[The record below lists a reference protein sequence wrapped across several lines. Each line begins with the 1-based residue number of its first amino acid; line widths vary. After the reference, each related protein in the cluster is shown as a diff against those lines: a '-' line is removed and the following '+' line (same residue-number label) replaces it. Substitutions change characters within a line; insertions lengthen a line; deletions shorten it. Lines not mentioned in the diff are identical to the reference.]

1 METYNYPK
9 FKYTKNIGDGSTINT
24 VLPPARTPKNDTQ
37 ETNVDDLAKPPY
49 LFILGLLFFLSFGGL
64 TNIYMKITQ
73 DYDMPKWSI
82 VMYLIPISIS
92 FFWLI
97 KNPLNSIKTAFVG
110 LPLLLFCIYAF
121 LSFKWSNQPDV
132 SMRQGLLLCLTY
144 MVATT
149 FAAKFNWRSFGFVLI
164 TIMGLQTFVSLILAV
179 IFPQWGVMSDI
190 YPGAWA
196 GIWGFKQTLG
206 VAMALGIGF
215 TSGYAVTFKSAR
227 VFCIP
232 IILTML
238 LVVYKS
244 EATTATL
251 ISGMVIGISI
261 ALFIASLNPATA
273 VISFWGIVVVGVT
286 VVLSFTIFKD
296 AIFHALGKAPTL
308 TGRTDIWKA
317 MEGPIS
323 EHPTF
328 GWGFQ
333 AFWTDKSIA
342 SPVEGIQQAMDG
354 FRPPDAHSTPMDVKV
369 QLGSIGFFLWSWM
382 FIQLWISGLYNVIS
396 TKYGTIIIGVAAA
409 WSGICFTEA
418 MSLYPMDYA
427 TFLLHSIFVKSSLEM
442 FDKIFKINK

>member
-9 FKYTKNIGDGSTINT
+9 FKY
-24 VLPPARTPKNDTQ
+24 PKNASLGNSNHVPPSPALHS
-37 ETNVDDLAKPPY
+37 NVIDDDILEKPSY

-73 DYDMPKWSI
+73 FYEMPKWSI

-92 FFWLI
+92 FFWLVRKPI
-97 KNPLNSIKTAFVG
+97 TAIRTALIG

-132 SMRQGLLLCLTY
+132 SLRQGFLLCLTY

-149 FAAKFNWRSFGFVLI
+149 FAARFNWRSFGFVLI

-215 TSGYAVTFKSAR
+215 TSGYAVSFKEAR
-227 VFCIP
+227 GFCIP
-232 IILTML
+232 IIMFML

-251 ISGMVIGISI
+251 ISGLVIGVSFAIYI
-261 ALFIASLNPATA
+261 ARLNPATA
-273 VISFWGIVVVGVT
+273 VFSFWGIVVASVAI
-286 VVLSFTIFKD
+286 VLSFTVFKD

-323 EHPTF
+323 EHRLF

-369 QLGSIGFFLWSWM
+369 QLGSIGFFLWCWM
-382 FIQLWISGLYNVIS
+382 FIQLWISGLYNSLVSKGGPIV
-396 TKYGTIIIGVAAA
+396 IGVIAA

-427 TFLLHSIFVKSSLEM
+427 TFLLHAVFVKSSVEM
-442 FDKIFKINK
+442 FDRIFKTKQ